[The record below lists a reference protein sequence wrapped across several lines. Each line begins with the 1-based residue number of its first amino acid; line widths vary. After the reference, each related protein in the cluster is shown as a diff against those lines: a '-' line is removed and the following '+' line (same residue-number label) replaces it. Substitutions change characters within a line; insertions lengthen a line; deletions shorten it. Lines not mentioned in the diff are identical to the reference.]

1 MKLPV
6 PPKAVLLVFFLLA
19 LVALAGCTSQT
30 PPATPAPSATPAPPA
45 SQVPEKTL
53 STIEPAEMALVPSEI
68 TGNFTLIKKRE
79 RNESMTRAWQLN
91 QGWKKGYSATFKRN
105 DTGRTD
111 LQIGQF
117 ISVYPRENASKMVD
131 YLVDGNYLDL
141 ARIPDAERMNYS
153 ITELPPPGIGD
164 SSRAII
170 KLDKNDP
177 EIIYLIAFSRY
188 DVFEEI
194 WGNGTAAE
202 YETMKQA
209 AAMAAA
215 KIT

>member
-1 MKLPV
+1 MKRQVSPRV
-6 PPKAVLLVFFLLA
+6 VLLAFVLLL
-19 LVALAGCTSQT
+19 LVALAGCTSQA

-45 SQVPEKTL
+45 SQVPGKTL
-53 STIEPAEMALVPSEI
+53 STIEPAQMALEPSEI
-68 TGNFTLIKKRE
+68 TGNFTLIKKSE

-91 QGWKKGYSATFKRN
+91 QGWKKGYSAAFKRN
-105 DTGRTD
+105 DPGHPD

-131 YLVDGNYLDL
+131 YLVEGNYLDL
-141 ARIPDAERMNYS
+141 ARIPDADRMNYS

-177 EIIYLIAFSRY
+177 ETMYLIAFSRY

-209 AAMAAA
+209 AAMAAS